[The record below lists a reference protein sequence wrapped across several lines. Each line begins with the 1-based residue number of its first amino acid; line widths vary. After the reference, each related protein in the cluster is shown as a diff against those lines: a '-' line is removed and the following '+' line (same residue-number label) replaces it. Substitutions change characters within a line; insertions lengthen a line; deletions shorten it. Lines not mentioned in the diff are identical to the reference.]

1 MVIKQALWLL
11 SLVTLAAQP
20 GGGFSLHN
28 KDLFSVSA
36 AANSSWQ
43 SPGPA
48 NDERDDRPAKRLAGL
63 LPAAGEERLAVLGE
77 LSKARDKRFIAPLI
91 DLMRFA
97 RTSEEYIAIV
107 ETLRA
112 LTGEKLDAAATDTWE
127 RVIVW
132 YGEHGELAPPPGY
145 TAWKGEL
152 HAQLLDP
159 RFKQFLYE
167 GAAATVR
174 VEEVVWGGVKVDGI
188 PALVNPKMATPEQAN
203 YLVDSEPVF
212 GVAINGDARA
222 YPLRI
227 LDWHE
232 MANDVVGGKA
242 VALAYCTLCGAG
254 VLYDATVEGK
264 TYQFGSS
271 GFLFRSNKLMYDR
284 ETSTLWNQLTGEP
297 VVGKL
302 AASKLKLKVLPVVLT
317 SWGEWKGRHPDTKV
331 LDLNTGHE
339 RPYQVGATYGRYFAS
354 PGTMFPVWRQS
365 RALSRKARIYAMQVN
380 GIAKAYPLDAL
391 NRAGGVVN
399 DSLGGQNLTIVY
411 RDAVG
416 RVPLS
421 PGWLKA
427 LREFSAAQSFIAD
440 AGDPRLETPRVPGA
454 GQSPVA
460 DANDLRL
467 ETARE
472 RIATPSSITYAND
485 LTLKAARAVLQKH
498 PELIR
503 ELTVEMMLAM
513 PAEARLTLLDER
525 TSDERMGTRAEA
537 GRFTPN
543 FRNEVAQR
551 GLIGETR
558 AYERGNHTFRPG
570 KSKSKDELIDE
581 RRMVWRVTEDSLI
594 SKEGEKLP
602 RLGGHL
608 AYWFGWFAFFPQTE
622 VYRFSNPEKP

>member
-1 MVIKQALWLL
+1 MNRGLRLL
-11 SLVTLAAQP
+11 SFSLIVLTWQP
-20 GGGFSLHN
+20 GRAYQPHQAIPFSA
-28 KDLFSVSA
+28 SA
-36 AANSSWQ
+36 SSQ
-43 SPGPA
+43 SA
-48 NDERDDRPAKRLAGL
+48 DDRTAKRLAGL
-63 LPAAGEERLAVLGE
+63 LPAAGEERLALLRE
-77 LSKARDKRFIAPLI
+77 LAKAKDKRFIAPLI

-97 RTSEEYIAIV
+97 RTSQEYIAIV

-112 LTGEKLDAAATDTWE
+112 LTGEKLDPKATDTWE
-127 RVIVW
+127 RMIVW
-132 YGEHGELAPPPGY
+132 YGERGELMPPPGY

-188 PALVNPKMATPEQAN
+188 PALVNPKMAPPEQAN

-212 GVAINGDARA
+212 GVYINGDARA

-232 MANDVVGGKA
+232 MANDVVGGKS

-254 VLYDATVEGK
+254 VLYDATAGDR
-264 TYQFGSS
+264 TFQFGSS

-284 ETSTLWNQLTGEP
+284 ETNTLWNQLTGEP
-297 VVGKL
+297 VIGKL
-302 AASKLKLKVLPVVLT
+302 AVSKLKLKTLPVVLT
-317 SWGEWKGRHPDTKV
+317 SWGEWKRQHPDTKV
-331 LDLNTGHE
+331 LDVNTGHD
-339 RPYQVGATYGRYFAS
+339 RPYQLGATYGRYFTS

-365 RALSRKARIYAMQVN
+365 RVLPRKARVYALQVN

-391 NRAGGVVN
+391 NRAGGVAN
-399 DSLGGQNLTIVY
+399 DSLGGQNLVVVY

-421 PGWLKA
+421 PGWVRA
-427 LREFSAAQSFIAD
+427 LREFSAGQSFIAE
-440 AGDPRLETPRVPGA
+440 ANAPRPEASRVPEA
-454 GQSPVA
+454 GQPPVA
-460 DANDLRL
+460 DANDQRL
-467 ETARE
+467 ETLREPGARQS
-472 RIATPSSITYAND
+472 PVTYAND
-485 LTLKAARAVLQKH
+485 LTLETARAVLRKN

-503 ELTVEMMLAM
+503 ELTVEMMLAV
-513 PAEARLTLLDER
+513 PTEVRLTLLDER
-525 TSDERMGTRAEA
+525 TSDERTGTRAER
-537 GRFTPN
+537 GRFTLN

-558 AYERGNHTFRPG
+558 AYARGSHTFSRG
-570 KSKSKDELIDE
+570 KSKDELIDE

-594 SKEGEKLP
+594 SKEGEKQP

-608 AYWFGWFAFFPQTE
+608 AYWFGWFAFFPQTK
-622 VYRFSNPEKP
+622 VFTGK

>member
-1 MVIKQALWLL
+1 LIWQPGRACSLQRASPFSTSASTSADKQA
-11 SLVTLAAQP
+11 
-20 GGGFSLHN
+20 
-28 KDLFSVSA
+28 
-36 AANSSWQ
+36 
-43 SPGPA
+43 
-48 NDERDDRPAKRLAGL
+48 DDRTAKRLAGL
-63 LPAAGEERLAVLGE
+63 LPAAGEERLAVLRE
-77 LSKARDKRFIAPLI
+77 LARAEDKRFIAPLI

-97 RTSEEYIAIV
+97 RGSEEYIAMV

-112 LTGEKLDAAATDTWE
+112 LTGAKLDPAAADTWE

-132 YGEHGELAPPPGY
+132 YGEHGELTPPPGY

-188 PALVNPKMATPEQAN
+188 PSLVNPKMAAPGQAD

-254 VLYDATVEGK
+254 VLYDATVGEK
-264 TYQFGSS
+264 TFQFGSS
-271 GFLFRSNKLMYDR
+271 GFLFLSNKLMYDR
-284 ETSTLWNQLTGEP
+284 ETNTLWNQLTGEP
-297 VVGKL
+297 VIGKL
-302 AASKLKLKVLPVVLT
+302 AGSNLKLKTLPVVLT
-317 SWGEWKGRHPDTKV
+317 SWGEWKRQRPETRV
-331 LDLNTGHE
+331 LDLDTGYE
-339 RPYQVGATYGRYFAS
+339 RPYRVGATYGRYFAS

-365 RALSRKARIYAMQVN
+365 SALPRKARIYALQVN

-391 NRAGGVVN
+391 NRAGGVAN
-399 DSLGGQNLTIVY
+399 DSLGGQDLVVVY

-421 PGWLKA
+421 SGWVRV
-427 LREFSAAQSFIAD
+427 LREFSAGQSFIAD
-440 AGDPRLETPRVPGA
+440 ASDPRLGALRAPGA
-454 GQSPVA
+454 GEAPVA
-460 DANDLRL
+460 DANDWRL
-467 ETARE
+467 ESSRE
-472 RIATPSSITYAND
+472 RIATPSSITHANN
-485 LTLKAARAVLQKH
+485 LTLAAARAVLQKH

-537 GRFTPN
+537 GRFTPD

-570 KSKSKDELIDE
+570 KSKDELIDE

-594 SKEGEKLP
+594 SKEDEKLP

-608 AYWFGWFAFFPQTE
+608 AYWFGWFAFFPQTK
-622 VYRFSNPEKP
+622 VFTVN